1 MATISKA
8 DIGTGNTIQSEHITR
23 IIDALN
29 GTGSAD
35 VIATGSFT
43 GSFNGF
49 ADTWTVQDLT
59 VFGTASINYFE
70 TIYETYISLVQPNL
84 VTARMTHISLPVVC
98 LLMEM
103 PC

>member
-8 DIGTGNTIQSEHITR
+8 DIGTGNTIQAEHITR

-49 ADTWTVQDLT
+49 ADT
-59 VFGTASINYFE
+59 
-70 TIYETYISLVQPNL
+70 
-84 VTARMTHISLPVVC
+84 
-98 LLMEM
+98 
-103 PC
+103 